1 MADKLN
7 LTPAD
12 RKVLLE
18 IATGDLIFSTTNVE
32 VFNEK
37 TKFLSDA
44 SREKLRN
51 ILISTSET
59 RSRDLTEFLDPLL
72 NSDSPIDLAG
82 ITDEEFQ
89 KLEKAAR
96 VKDVFF
102 TLKKDGAFGEI
113 LQDVVK
119 QTYMNAFEKIM
130 QESAEVAIREAS
142 MKFLREAFIGVAR
155 GSKRTTIEDV
165 VKQQLEQSHNGGG
178 QGDGTGKIEYP

>member
-7 LTPAD
+7 LTPAN

-18 IATGDLIFSTTNVE
+18 IATGDLKFSFDDPEIFNA
-32 VFNEK
+32 K
-37 TKFLSDA
+37 
-44 SREKLRN
+44 
-51 ILISTSET
+51 
-59 RSRDLTEFLDPLL
+59 TEFLGDVFRDQLRTILSSTSQTRSKDLTDFLDLIL
-72 NSDSPIDLAG
+72 NSDVPIDLSG

-89 KLEKAAR
+89 RLEKAAR

-102 TLKKDGAFGEI
+102 TLKKDGVFGEV

-119 QTYMNAFEKIM
+119 QTYKNAFEKIM

-155 GSKRTTIEDV
+155 GSKKTTIEEV
-165 VKQQLEQSHNGGG
+165 IKQQLEQLHKGGG